1 MVSVDGILFAVIVNL
16 WKLYAD
22 ICISEIAMN
31 DYQYLYF
38 KEGLGLRDFGLRM
51 TIRY

>member
-1 MVSVDGILFAVIVNL
+1 MVSVDGILFAIIVNL

-31 DYQYLYF
+31 DYQYLI
-38 KEGLGLRDFGLRM
+38 LRKDWD
-51 TIRY
+51 